1 MHKKI
6 RQKYDILVT
15 WDQVY
20 DVMSDLDPD
29 GLPACGGVGA
39 KKVRC
44 KKDISL
50 QRVQTESIFW
60 MDMIT

>member
-1 MHKKI
+1 M
-6 RQKYDILVT
+6 
-15 WDQVY
+15 Y